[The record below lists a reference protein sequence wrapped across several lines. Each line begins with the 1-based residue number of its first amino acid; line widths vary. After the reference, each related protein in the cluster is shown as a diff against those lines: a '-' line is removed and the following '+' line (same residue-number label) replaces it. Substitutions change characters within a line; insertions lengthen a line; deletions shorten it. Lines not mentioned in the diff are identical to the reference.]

1 MKRVLIIAGSDSS
14 GGAGIQADI
23 KTTTMLGGFAMTA
36 ITAITAQNTL
46 GVQAVHPLPPTL
58 VAQQIESCLSDIGAD
73 VIKIGMLANAE
84 IIEAVAAALRNV
96 NAPIILDPVMVST
109 SGDRLL
115 DEAALAAVV
124 RLMGSASVI
133 TPNIPEAELLCGLR
147 IDSKSTMLAAARM
160 LQAQLGGVS
169 VILKGGHLAGD
180 EVHDLLLQEGEAFWF
195 TSPKLDTKHTHG
207 TGCTLASAIA
217 TYGAQG
223 NALPFAF
230 EKARHY
236 VHAAI
241 QSAPELGGG
250 NGPLNHTYNGN

>member
-23 KTTTMLGGFAMTA
+23 KTTTVLGGFAMTA

-46 GVQAVHPLPPTL
+46 GVQAVHPLPPKL

-73 VIKIGMLANAE
+73 VIKIGMIANAE
-84 IIEAVAAALRNV
+84 IINAVATALCNAD
-96 NAPIILDPVMVST
+96 APIILDPVMVST

-115 DEAALAAVV
+115 DEAALAALKP
-124 RLMGSASVI
+124 LMQRASLI
-133 TPNIPEAELLCGLR
+133 TPNIPEAQVLTGLR
-147 IDSKSTMLAAARM
+147 IDSQDTMLLAAHTLAKM
-160 LQAQLGGVS
+160 TQGTAVL
-169 VILKGGHLAGD
+169 LKGGHLQGNIL
-180 EVHDLLLQEGEAFWF
+180 HDLLYQGGEAFWYESDKIN
-195 TSPKLDTKHTHG
+195 TRHTHG

-223 NALPFAF
+223 NPMF
-230 EKARHY
+230 KAVELARDY
-236 VHAAI
+236 VHKAI
-241 QSAPELGGG
+241 KSAPELGSG